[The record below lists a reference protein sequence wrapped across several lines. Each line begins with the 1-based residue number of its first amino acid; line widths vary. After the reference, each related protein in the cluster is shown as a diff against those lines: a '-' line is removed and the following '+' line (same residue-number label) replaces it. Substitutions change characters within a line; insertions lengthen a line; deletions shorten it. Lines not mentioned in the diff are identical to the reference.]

1 MVKLREWA
9 ASENLR
15 LIVYGLKCKEL
26 IKKLSIVLMLYS
38 MEEISCR
45 YVRMWIFCLLKNS
58 ILNQPS
64 LWRVQIAVWL
74 LLIEFKVLRLQDF
87 NVSILSRQSL
97 RRAQIAVRLV
107 HKRGRSV
114 QTCKWHLNG
123 GTSLGCWLSFRSL
136 DSKLT
141 SQKNFKPIKHLCLLR
156 EQIAARLHYGA
167 AVKWSQKCPSLTNY
181 FSMDFDQGVPKY
193 CT

>member
-26 IKKLSIVLMLYS
+26 IQKLSIVLMLYS

-45 YVRMWIFCLLKNS
+45 YARMWIFCLLKNS

-136 DSKLT
+136 DCKLN
-141 SQKNFKPIKHLCLLR
+141 QPQNFRPFKNLCLLR
-156 EQIAARLHYGA
+156 KQIAARLVHKRGA
-167 AVKWSQKCPSLTNY
+167 KCADT
-181 FSMDFDQGVPKY
+181 
-193 CT
+193 

>member
-1 MVKLREWA
+1 MQRAYSKV
-9 ASENLR
+9 
-15 LIVYGLKCKEL
+15 VYCLD
-26 IKKLSIVLMLYS
+26 VLFNGRNIMQIYA
-38 MEEISCR
+38 
-45 YVRMWIFCLLKNS
+45 RMWIFCLLKNS
-58 ILNQPS
+58 ILTQPS
-64 LWRVQIAVWL
+64 LWREQIAVWL

-136 DSKLT
+136 DCKLN
-141 SQKNFKPIKHLCLLR
+141 QPQNFRPLKNLCLLR
-156 EQIAARLHYGA
+156 KQIAARLVHKRGA
-167 AVKWSQKCPSLTNY
+167 KCADT
-181 FSMDFDQGVPKY
+181 
-193 CT
+193 